1 MRLHYASTQ
10 VAGLVALGAMTVVIV
25 AMFVAVA
32 RSSRRDVPFDRV
44 RDVGYRARRWWFAL
58 LVIAVVGSAGL
69 SVVGA
74 PYASGS
80 GGHVVHVVGRQFG
93 WSLDRTRFKV
103 HESVVF
109 DVTSGDVNHGFGL
122 YDPRGEMIGS
132 VQAMPGYHNKLAVT
146 LDEVGRYTIACLEFC
161 GFDHHIMMSSF
172 QVTR

>member
-1 MRLHYASTQ
+1 MRLHFASTQ
-10 VAGLVALGAMTVVIV
+10 IVGLIALCVLTAIIV
-25 AMFVAVA
+25 AMFVVVA

-58 LVIAVVGSAGL
+58 LAAFVVGSTAL

-80 GGHVVHVVGRQFG
+80 GGRVVHVVGRQFG
-93 WSLDRTRFKV
+93 WSLDQSRFRV
-103 HESVVF
+103 HETVVF

-122 YDPRGEMIGS
+122 YNPRGEMIGS
-132 VQAMPGYHNKLAVT
+132 VQAMPGYHNRLSVT
-146 LDEVGRYTIACLEFC
+146 LDQVGRYTIACMEFC
-161 GFDHHIMMSSF
+161 GFDHHLMMTTF